1 MSSELLKL
9 PATPLAISQL
19 TDAIDYPSSRSSDVS
34 PSVLARFAEFLKKQR
49 RSQLLMEL
57 LKSDR
62 EAYIETASFLNI
74 PRSELPNREGIPLRD
89 CDLAGRESPKKD
101 LMAAVSN
108 EEDLV
113 ADCILEKRPV
123 EESFLDRFLL
133 KVMRSLY
140 VEEAGIA
147 GSEKVGIIGLLDEV
161 QRFMLS
167 PQGAKSEAQQQAV
180 VKGLRT
186 LMSRWTPFLL
196 PFFRIVMGGIV
207 PSYDP
212 EDTRTGADPKWL
224 ADGVQWIRQ
233 RLPIGKS
240 YLEPGKK
247 LGPPFYAVP
256 LMTLVASVSIR
267 PLAGPFTVNV
277 RPNGDFGGLV
287 AERCIFLQES
297 NCKGMCQNSCKVP
310 AEQLFEE
317 LGLPLRVSP
326 NFETQECNWAFG
338 EKAPPLAEDASWPKG
353 CVVGCS
359 SRTALKELKR
369 ICE

>member
-1 MSSELLKL
+1 LLVALLK
-9 PATPLAISQL
+9 
-19 TDAIDYPSSRSSDVS
+19 TDRD
-34 PSVLARFAEFLKKQR
+34 
-49 RSQLLMEL
+49 
-57 LKSDR
+57 
-62 EAYIETASFLNI
+62 AYIETAQFLNI
-74 PRSELPNREGIPLRD
+74 PRTELPNREGIPLRD
-89 CDLAGRESPKKD
+89 CDLEGRQPELVLEQDSV
-101 LMAAVSN
+101 ASA
-108 EEDLV
+108 EEDALV
-113 ADCILEKRPV
+113 PDCVLEKRPV
-123 EESFLDRFLL
+123 EESSLDRFLL

-140 VEEAGIA
+140 VEEAEIAPSPEKGIR
-147 GSEKVGIIGLLDEV
+147 GLLDEV

-167 PQGAKSEAQQQAV
+167 AKGARSEAQQQAV

-212 EDTRTGADPKWL
+212 EDKRTGSDPKWL
-224 ADGVQWIRQ
+224 ADSVQWIREKM
-233 RLPIGKS
+233 PFGKEQ
-240 YLEPGKK
+240 LEPGRK

-256 LMTLVASVSIR
+256 LMALVASISIR
-267 PLAGPFTVNV
+267 PLAGPFTLNL
-277 RPNGDFGGLV
+277 RPDGELGGLV

-297 NCKGMCQNSCKVP
+297 NCKGMCLNSCKVP
-310 AEQLFEE
+310 AEQLFDE

-338 EKAPPLAEDASWPKG
+338 EKAPPLAEDPSWPKG
-353 CVVGCS
+353 CVVGCT